1 LRRNPTRGES
11 DGGALPSRAVDL
23 TITVTDQVDDEIR
36 AQLNAAIQAA
46 SLNIVGPFCPKP
58 LAILIH
64 NSEGCLVGGLI
75 GRTMWGWVQIELLW
89 IEASL
94 RGAGHGRRLM
104 AHAEAEA
111 RQRGCHHA
119 RLDTYSFQA
128 PGFYEKCGYRRI
140 GTLEDFPVG
149 HERYF
154 YAKQLG

>member
-1 LRRNPTRGES
+1 LCGKPTRGES
-11 DGGALPSRAVDL
+11 DGGALPSKAVDL
-23 TITVTDQVDDEIR
+23 TIAVTDQVDDEIR

-46 SLNIVGPFCPKP
+46 SLDIVGPFCPKP
-58 LAILIH
+58 LVILIH

-111 RQRGCHHA
+111 RRRGCHHA

-140 GTLEDFPVG
+140 GTLEDFPEG